1 MEAGFNGLEVGVNV
15 AAAPDGGGGDG
26 GADIDDSVGVDVCE
40 GEVPLLLS
48 LLRSVGGFREAEV
61 INARG
66 DHRGIVGTGDR
77 DLNGVCI
84 CGVVVVGDGDRVG
97 QRDGSAGIEEVEGIG
112 DGVGPVDGSRSLD
125 IGA

>member
-1 MEAGFNGLEVGVNV
+1 MSPPLQT
-15 AAAPDGGGGDG
+15 AAVVTAELTSMT
-26 GADIDDSVGVDVCE
+26 ALVSMSVKE
-40 GEVPLLLS
+40 KS

-66 DHRGIVGTGDR
+66 DHRGIVGAGDR

-97 QRDGSAGIEEVEGIG
+97 QRDGFAGIEEVEGIG
-112 DGVGPVDGSRSLD
+112 DGVDPVDGSRSLD